1 MHERDIGALNTPNYI
16 GGWPMELRQLRDF
29 VALAE
34 ELHYARAAARLGIDQ
49 SPLSRRIREFEEHL
63 GVLLFAR
70 TSRGTQLTP
79 RGEFF
84 YPWARSI
91 LHAADR
97 AEEWVRT
104 MSPSQEIIRVALCDD
119 VPSKDLLPALA
130 LFQQSRSSSVISQI
144 GSESTRQLEELK
156 AGLIDVGFGLF
167 IPQQPQSPDLV
178 VEKLWSQNACV
189 LLPHDHGLSR
199 EATIGAE
206 ELGDSRLGLLG
217 TAAGHPLLRARLESL
232 AHRLT
237 SNPDIVTADNLTL
250 LMSMVLSR
258 VCVGIVGPAHAEMI
272 QPVDFVVKPLAH
284 PRANFAT
291 LMAYR
296 DSEPRKGVK
305 ALVDFVRETRRRSVA
320 DAGRPGLGTGIA
332 EESE

>member
-16 GGWPMELRQLRDF
+16 EGWPMELRQLRDF

-84 YPWARSI
+84 YPWARAI

-130 LFQQSRSSSVISQI
+130 QFQQSRSSSVISQI
-144 GSESTRQLEELK
+144 GGECTRQLEELK

-167 IPQQPQSPDLV
+167 ISQQSQSSDIV
-178 VEKLWSQNACV
+178 VEKLWSQSACA
-189 LLPHDHGLSR
+189 LLPRDHGLSH
-199 EATIGAE
+199 EAAIGAE
-206 ELGDSRLGLLG
+206 ELGDSRLGLLA
-217 TAAGHPLLRARLESL
+217 AAGHPLLRARLESL
-232 AHRLT
+232 AHRLS
-237 SNPDIVTADNLTL
+237 SNPDIATADNLTL

-258 VCVGIVGPAHAEMI
+258 TCIGIVGPAHAEMI
-272 QPVDFVVKPLAH
+272 QPVDFVVKPIAH

-296 DSEPRKGVK
+296 HSEPRKAVK
-305 ALVDFVRETRRRSVA
+305 ALVDFVRETWRRSVA
-320 DAGRPGLGTGIA
+320 DAGKPGLGTNSA
-332 EESE
+332 EGSEQ